1 MKRMPQTKQSSMT
14 PTNNVAT
21 VGYEARLWHMAD
33 TLRES
38 MDAAEDTHVMLD
50 LCFLTDISDAFEAT
64 DGGVFAGAGGDT

>member
-1 MKRMPQTKQSSMT
+1 MPQTKQNPMT
-14 PTNNVAT
+14 PTNDGAT
-21 VGYEARLWHMAD
+21 VGYAAWLWHMAD

-64 DGGVFAGAGGDT
+64 DGGVFAGTGGDT